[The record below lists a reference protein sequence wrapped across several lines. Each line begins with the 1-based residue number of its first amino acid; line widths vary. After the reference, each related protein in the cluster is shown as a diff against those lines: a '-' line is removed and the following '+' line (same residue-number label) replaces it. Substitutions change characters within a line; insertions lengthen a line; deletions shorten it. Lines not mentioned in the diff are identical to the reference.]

1 MSKNI
6 KCYKTRKNKKQN
18 KTHTLLYGGAAA
30 AASLSVEPV
39 NNSNNEVKDKSDN
52 ELLQLF
58 LRKYIVN
65 LNYDSIDISKF
76 DKYLLLLINIYL
88 SPVEKIITDKLKIE
102 LFKQLYAT
110 IINFRQIQANE
121 TLQNFRYINM
131 HGGFVNTSLKKIRD
145 DIVLIFLTPIN
156 RFGVQCLDNTK
167 KILDELQ
174 LPGNRLNIQ
183 SNLLCLDKD
192 LSNNNLSNN
201 RDNNFSNNGDKN
213 FFHSL
218 LKNAITLLPGQYYYD
233 LYLCI
238 TKKDKGL
245 RLNIYNLDNNK
256 SEVELNPNANG
267 DIEYSTQLS
276 VYIDSLPKTE
286 KIKFLFVNCCRNID
300 YSIEHFNL
308 NKNLGKD
315 IYVYENFM
323 LYFNTIMAGC
333 KKIISPIQG
342 VMLFKSKQKNNKQ
355 EEYLKNLYKIWE
367 QKLNVQFT
375 EFKKLFRPI
384 LYEFLVSL
392 LKTKTQNNDEI
403 VIQLFLSS
411 KELFNNDDV
420 MIQFYMK
427 LLELFAG
434 MEKLKTEYL
443 EALRNKS
450 NKDILDKITYS
461 LIKSTDDIFNF
472 LNKNRDIVGI
482 QDFYYLFGF
491 IDELIYPD
499 RTYSID
505 KYYEMTFSL
514 TILLGIKALQ
524 ELGDLYNNTYTLL
537 NKIVKEYNKKQMLE
551 VLQEIKK
558 HGNKRLGHLGRK
570 TLLSKKNKKIDE
582 LEPFIHSQTQL
593 ISSIFESS

>member
-1 MSKNI
+1 MSKDN
-6 KCYKTRKNKKQN
+6 KYYRTRKNKKQN
-18 KTHTLLYGGAAA
+18 KTHTLFYGGAAA
-30 AASLSVEPV
+30 AATGTPV
-39 NNSNNEVKDKSDN
+39 NNTNNEVKDKSDN

-65 LNYDSIDISKF
+65 LNYDIIDISKF

-88 SPVEKIITDKLKIE
+88 SPVEKIIEITDKLKIE

-110 IINFRQIQANE
+110 ITNFRQIQANE
-121 TLQNFRYINM
+121 TLQDFRYINM
-131 HGGFVNTSLKKIRD
+131 HGGFVDTSPKKIRD
-145 DIVLIFLTPIN
+145 DIILIFLTPVN
-156 RFGVQCLDNTK
+156 RYGVGCLDNTK

-174 LPGNRLNIQ
+174 LPENRLHIQTNI
-183 SNLLCLDKD
+183 LCLDKD
-192 LSNNNLSNN
+192 LSNNNINNSQNN
-201 RDNNFSNNGDKN
+201 RNNQNY
-213 FFHSL
+213 HSL
-218 LKNAITLLPGQYYYD
+218 FKNAITLLPGQYFYD
-233 LYLCI
+233 LYLSI

-245 RLNIYNLDNNK
+245 KLNIYNLDNNK

-276 VYIDSLPKTE
+276 FYIDSLPKTE

-300 YSIEHFNL
+300 YSIQYFNL
-308 NKNLGKD
+308 NTNLGKD

-355 EEYLKNLYKIWE
+355 EEYFKNLYEIWKK
-367 QKLNVQFT
+367 KLNVQFT
-375 EFKKLFRPI
+375 GFKKLFRPI

-392 LKTKTQNNDEI
+392 LKTKTQNNDEL

-411 KELFNNDDV
+411 KELFNNDDA

-427 LLELFAG
+427 LLKLFAV
-434 MEKLKTEYL
+434 METLKTKYL

-450 NKDILDKITYS
+450 NEHILKTITDS
-461 LIKSTDDIFNF
+461 LIESTDDIYDF
-472 LNKNRDIVGI
+472 LQKNKDIVGI
-482 QDFYYLFGF
+482 QDYNYLFNF
-491 IDELIYPD
+491 IDELINPD
-499 RTYSID
+499 PNYTTYSID
-505 KYYEMTFSL
+505 EYYEMPFSL
-514 TILLGIKALQ
+514 TIFSKIIALK
-524 ELGDLYNNTYTLL
+524 ELYELYQNTYTLL
-537 NKIVKEYNKKQMLE
+537 NKIVKEYNKKLMPA

-558 HGNKRLGHLGRK
+558 HGNKRLGHIGRK